1 MVLCKV
7 VSSPT
12 PVREDVHFSLRIH
25 ANLSWKVL
33 LLGQSISTT
42 CPMLLHL
49 PQALSS
55 VLDVEV
61 VLKALDTS
69 TVCLG
74 NDDAKFSDLAN
85 SHAGTFMDASGKC
98 YSL

>member
-1 MVLCKV
+1 M
-7 VSSPT
+7 
-12 PVREDVHFSLRIH
+12 REDVHFSLRIH
-25 ANLSWKVL
+25 ADLSWKVL

-42 CPMLLHL
+42 CPMLLDL
-49 PQALSS
+49 PQTLSS

-74 NDDAKFSDLAN
+74 NDDAKFSHLAK

-98 YSL
+98 NSL